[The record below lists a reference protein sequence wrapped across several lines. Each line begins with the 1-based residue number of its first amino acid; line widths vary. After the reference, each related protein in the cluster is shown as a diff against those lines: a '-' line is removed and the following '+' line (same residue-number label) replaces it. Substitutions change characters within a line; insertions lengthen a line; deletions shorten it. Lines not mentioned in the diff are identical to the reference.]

1 MFFEKFLVELRTK
14 LVTEFAKTVI
24 NIYYT
29 TRCLLVQKLI
39 KSATASTTEVITK
52 FAKTIVCVI
61 QVQFFARL
69 SKKTYLLNGN
79 IYLR

>member
-1 MFFEKFLVELRTK
+1 MGGEGGISANFTLVLFWEISSRIENK
-14 LVTEFAKTVI
+14 VV
-24 NIYYT
+24 
-29 TRCLLVQKLI
+29 
-39 KSATASTTEVITK
+39 TK